1 MGTLSSACFALFSA
15 AALAVVTAC
24 GPGPTP
30 ETPQPGSDGPAPG
43 ESAGTDAGGGA
54 GEGGRLAEN
63 HKAFMQSC
71 EKGGEG
77 VGPFCECAW
86 SEMRASLGDAKMGNE
101 GPDEKDLVESHPRV
115 MAACKSKMPESAVK
129 QGFMTGCIG
138 DRQEMMPYCDCSWS
152 EFRKQFSAGDLGDG
166 TIIQSERFA
175 KARVDVTKICGP
187 KISEKVVKEG
197 FLKACTREPKAEK
210 FCGCAWE
217 ELKKM
222 ASPAE
227 IEGGL
232 FDRDKVT
239 AALDKACG
247 KLRPAEGPAPGPS
260 PAPAPNK

>member
-1 MGTLSSACFALFSA
+1 MRTLISSF
-15 AALAVVTAC
+15 AVVLASAC

-30 ETPQPGSDGPAPG
+30 ETPEPGSGQVTRAD
-43 ESAGTDAGGGA
+43 DATAGGA
-54 GEGGRLAEN
+54 GAGAGTGRLEEN
-63 HKAFMQSC
+63 HRAFMQSC

-77 VGPFCECAW
+77 VAPFCECAW
-86 SEMRASLGDAKMGNE
+86 SEMRASLGDAKMGTD
-101 GPDEKDLVESHPRV
+101 GPNEKDLVDSHPRV

-129 QGFMTGCIG
+129 QGFMVGCIG
-138 DRQEMMPYCDCSWS
+138 DRQEMTAYCDCSWA

-166 TIIQSERFA
+166 TIVQSERFA
-175 KARVDVTKICGP
+175 KARVDVTKTCGP

-197 FLKACTREPKAEK
+197 FLKACTRDPQTEK

-222 ASPAE
+222 ATPAE

-239 AALDKACG
+239 STLDKACA
-247 KLRPAEGPAPGPS
+247 KHRPA
-260 PAPAPNK
+260 K